1 MTSLKQRRQVRNS
14 AYPNLGSHEGSIWV
28 RCPYEWHVKALKHA
42 KIRHDRDVRTGDEW
56 RKGMKKNPHYD
67 GLMGEYIIGHLIDLP
82 VDEDDT
88 RRDFK
93 RDFVSRYGLR
103 IDNKNTERLNIAGVR
118 VRDVQPQAVDIYT
131 FTFTER
137 HQPEDPERITEGE
150 FQGWCLWEE
159 FVAHAEQY
167 TMRSGPCLQMPLK
180 HLRDPRKLKSYLEA
194 QPEMD

>member
-28 RCPYEWHVKALKHA
+28 RCPYDWHDKALKHA

-67 GLMGEYIIGHLIDLP
+67 GLMGEYIIGNLIDLP

-93 RDFVSRYGLR
+93 RDFVSRFGLR
-103 IDNKNTERLNIAGVR
+103 IDNKNTEKLNIAGVR

-167 TMRSGPCLQMPLK
+167 TLRSGPCLQMPFE